1 MLFAL
6 IILVLGI
13 IFLLRNLGI
22 IGVDIWPVIWPSL
35 LIVIALRMIIRARR
49 RWTIWSDFG
58 RTIRDVKRE
67 MDETE

>member
-6 IILVLGI
+6 TILALGI

-35 LIVIALRMIIRARR
+35 LIVVALRMIIRARR

-58 RTIRDVKRE
+58 RTIRDVRKE
-67 MDETE
+67 INENE